1 MKDELW
7 LEHMRQRLKD
17 CSEPLPSSGWE
28 RLEKELPL
36 PSEAS
41 ASESRR
47 LVPFRRWSVA
57 AAAAL
62 LVAISGISLWFLDSP
77 LEADLRQAV
86 GEASLL
92 SLPNRPSGVNGA
104 FRGMPSGQELL
115 SSTELDGKATG
126 ETGKPAGDASFTI
139 VEEYIDIEET
149 GEDRQPADSA
159 ANMTPRGKTSETKQ
173 KRKAVLDNPESL
185 LAMADKPEKKNK
197 GWGISLSVGNAGG
210 MNSALDGND
219 GYHIQQNSPGYS
231 YSRLDVLATS
241 TGLVSIPEGQKLV
254 YRDGIP
260 FLQSK
265 ARKAASI
272 DHRLPLSFGFSV
284 RKSLPKGFS
293 LETGLTYTY
302 LVSDIQF
309 VDNWEKATQ
318 KLHYLGIPLRAN
330 WDFFDRNSFTLYVS
344 AGGAMEKCVFG
355 RTGGEKTVVDP
366 LQFSV
371 MSAVG
376 LQYDLSRRI
385 GLYIEPG
392 VSYFFDDG
400 SDVETYRKENPCT
413 FTLQAGLRLNY

>member
-92 SLPNRPSGVNGA
+92 ALPTSA
-104 FRGMPSGQELL
+104 
-115 SSTELDGKATG
+115 ELDGKSTG
-126 ETGKPAGDASFTI
+126 GTGKPAGDGSFTI
-139 VEEYIDIEET
+139 AEEYIDIEET

-159 ANMTPRGKTSETKQ
+159 ANMMPRGKTSETKQ